1 MAVVIIVALGL
12 VSILFLGGRGREPA
26 TRTGEAQEHMPL
38 VILKLPRSGSSWVT
52 EELNEIPTVFISKE
66 IVQRGD
72 RSVFGVSDMEQ
83 HLAHALQRPTGK
95 LSSVG
100 DFLPTGRFFEDYLLH
115 KSMKPLQTLRVVG
128 FTVNP
133 EHCKDVQW
141 RRIQEAVPQLR
152 MVALVRSN
160 VIKSALSGY
169 RGKQTQTL
177 CGSAN
182 LRLSTLYN
190 CTLPATVDWT
200 LADFTREVT
209 AWQDRYDE
217 FAKVVHRI
225 SALERVAVTPVY
237 YEDMQLNI
245 ENTFT
250 FLFKSIGIPEDEA
263 IALSKSKVATSS
275 QTGWLKRTS
284 DDLRVILPQFAK
296 IEQALELGHCVCLL
310 EQLRS
315 KKATVFSPCT
325 ERFDEI
331 RGECSRKI
339 VFEGG

>member
-1 MAVVIIVALGL
+1 MLAVVIIVALAL
-12 VSILFLGGRGREPA
+12 AVTLYRGGRGTTVV
-26 TRTGEAQEHMPL
+26 TRTGEAQGHTPL

-66 IVQRGD
+66 IVQHGD
-72 RSVFGVSDMEQ
+72 RSAFGVSDMEQ
-83 HLAHALQRPTGK
+83 HLARALQRPTGK

-115 KSMKPLQTLRVVG
+115 KSMKPLQTLRVLG

-169 RGKQTQTL
+169 RGKQTQAL

-182 LRLSTLYN
+182 LRISTLNN

-200 LADFTREVT
+200 LVEFTREVT

-217 FAKVVHRI
+217 FAKVIRQI

-237 YEDMQLNI
+237 YEDMQLNM

-263 IALSKSKVATSS
+263 IALSKSKVATPA

-284 DDLRVILPQFAK
+284 DDLRVILPRFAE
-296 IEQALELGHCVCLL
+296 IELALERGHCVCLL

-315 KKATVFSPCT
+315 TKAKVFPPCT

-331 RGECSRKI
+331 TGECRRSI
-339 VFEGG
+339 EGG